1 MKKYIAFILMS
12 LFIIPASARKRS
24 LDDEKV
30 INEIWARPDM
40 PEFKN
45 YNVAEQY
52 KNAPVVILARYQEF
66 IGHVKVAYMG
76 GQMPL
81 RCTELYRNLIKI
93 NDNSAIRQFSTVEY
107 MNNTQNV
114 KQVVGIRIIKENGS
128 IVEINPDDYIKIST
142 DLKNRR
148 QKNNVTKIAVPNLQK
163 GDVLDYFIYEEKE
176 INHTHERHFYL
187 NDNAPI
193 QQYRFHGDFD
203 NNLMTDTWYWL
214 PDSIKAKETLN
225 ATKERDHLDFTLKNV
240 AKREKCMQSAP
251 FRENPRF
258 RFIFA
263 SWESRSKC
271 KELFPKL
278 EYGLH
283 RKGKEERPLINLA
296 FSDYDIAF
304 VYPKQYK
311 NIYKGAS
318 KYISQHPGLSD
329 KQKADDLYN
338 YLALNWLPNGYTF
351 NDQKQFFNYFKWLL
365 DNFKINRS
373 YGIALDRYFGDRK
386 EALIKSDFDR
396 IVRLND
402 GTIYNTCHNGLP
414 CAIDKSSAFDGTEG
428 IFYNAENK
436 AYRYNSCDDYSK
448 LIHKNIPVTPAEK
461 NKTTIVMEVNIDKD
475 DIHALDVKRTVSATG
490 TVKKNYRKQLGT
502 YWQWDSI
509 MRNHFGITT
518 SFQEDA
524 TKSKAFITGVLD
536 EWIVYLNKEAFN
548 QKEAFD
554 NEAKEYFA
562 NHVKEVKSYKI
573 DSYGLFEKDPAFKY
587 NTETVVEDMVRT
599 TNNSKIV
606 NIGKLLD
613 DMNLNAL
620 KKERKAD
627 ITFKNTFLDSYQI
640 SFKIPSGYEVMNQET
655 FDKNITNKCGSFVS
669 KAKVENGQL
678 IVNVDWQI
686 NNNQFPASEWNT
698 ILEILSGFKSFTNTS
713 VVLTQK

>member
-1 MKKYIAFILMS
+1 MS

-225 ATKERDHLDFTLKNV
+225 AQKERDHLDFTLKNV

-263 SWESRSKC
+263 SWESSSKC
-271 KELFPKL
+271 KDKFPKL
-278 EYGLH
+278 RHGLL
-283 RKGKEERPLINLA
+283 RKGKEEGPLVNLA
-296 FSDYDIAF
+296 FSQYDYSM
-304 VYPKQYK
+304 PPSYK
-311 NIYKGAS
+311 VILNGAK
-318 KYISQHPGLSD
+318 KYLGQHTNLND
-329 KQKADDLYN
+329 RQKADELYN
-338 YLALNWLPNGYTF
+338 YLAINWMSNGNTF
-351 NDQKQFFNYFKWLL
+351 NNQKSFFNFFKRMLTDL
-365 DNFKINRS
+365 KISRF
-373 YGIALDRYFGDRK
+373 YGIAMDRYFGDRK
-386 EALIKSDFDR
+386 EALAQNDFERIIK
-396 IVRLND
+396 LKD
-402 GTIYNTCHNGLP
+402 GTIYGVCDQNLP
-414 CAIDKSSAFDGTEG
+414 CASDKISEIEGTEA
-428 IFYNAENK
+428 IFYNADVNPYK
-436 AYRYNSCDDYSK
+436 YKTCDDYSK
-448 LIHKNIPVTPAEK
+448 LVKQKIAVTPAEK
-461 NKTTIVMEVNIDKD
+461 NKTTNIITVAINKD
-475 DIHALDVKRTVSATG
+475 DNHALDVKRDVALTG
-490 TVKKNYRKQLGT
+490 NIKRRSRNQLGT

-509 MRNHFGITT
+509 MRKHFGITT
-518 SFQEDA
+518 TFQEDA
-524 TKSKAFITGVLD
+524 KKSKAFTDEVL
-536 EWIVYLNKEAFN
+536 ESWVVYLDDETRK
-548 QKEAFD
+548 QKEAFKSEAD
-554 NEAKEYFA
+554 NYFA
-562 NHVKEVKSYKI
+562 NRVKEVKSYKI

-620 KKERKAD
+620 KKERKANV
-627 ITFKNTFLDSYQI
+627 TFKNAFLDSYQI
-640 SFKIPSGYEVMNQET
+640 SFKIPSGYEVMNKEA